1 MKYSNITRIR
11 QQLPVLIVGVVLGIV
26 LLSVLCLPRLYSW
39 MTAASNTQSYLYN
52 NRCLHYTPS
61 YPSAGGPGCS
71 SKCKQVVGGKKNTSY
86 GAGFYNTTHQW
97 PEDLV
102 HNMLLASKILK
113 SYGKPHSLDTE
124 RGIYIH
130 VTFDYYCCY
139 SPDDAIKIG
148 KFLNSQQWTPH
159 EVQFDRV
166 ACVIYSTDMVA
177 LVLMVDEKY
186 QNPLFQWALQT
197 EKDLEAV
204 TGVQKHIP
212 HHHLFHMTIA
222 TVNQSVFPVK
232 AALEEVN
239 RVIQPGTWHS
249 SPIALHRP
257 ICNTCNKLIN
267 DHTY

>member
-1 MKYSNITRIR
+1 MTT
-11 QQLPVLIVGVVLGIV
+11 VGN
-26 LLSVLCLPRLYSW
+26 RNRKQTYF
-39 MTAASNTQSYLYN
+39 NT
-52 NRCLHYTPS
+52 NRCQHYSPN
-61 YPSAGGPGCS
+61 YPSAGGAGCS
-71 SKCKQVVGGKKNTSY
+71 LECKQVDGGKQSSSF
-86 GAGFYNTTHQW
+86 GSGFYNTTHQW
-97 PEDLV
+97 PKDLV

-124 RGIYIH
+124 RKIYIH

-148 KFLNSQQWTPH
+148 KFLNSQKWTSR

-166 ACVIYSTDMVA
+166 VCTIYGTGEMVA

-186 QNPLFQWALQT
+186 QNDLLQWAVQT

-204 TGVQKHIP
+204 TGVKKHIA
-212 HHHLFHMTIA
+212 HNNLQNYHMTLA

-232 AALEEVN
+232 AALEEIN

-249 SPIALHRP
+249 SPITLHRP
-257 ICNTCNKLIN
+257 ICNKCNELIN
-267 DHTY
+267 DHYFM